1 MGKEEKESV
10 VPSFSLVLK
19 SKSTVLNESSITICG
34 AGRRKRRNKNVK
46 T

>member
-1 MGKEEKESV
+1 MGKEEKERV

-34 AGRRKRRNKNVK
+34 GRRKRRNKNIK